1 MTPTFSPYRCLKCNG
16 NGRSRCV
23 CTICP
28 SCDGGGRKLC
38 STCSDQP
45 YLCGHRKN
53 SLGHLRCPMCDGR
66 KNVEV
71 RCITCGGSGTQ
82 LCPECK
88 GSFRTV
94 RFSFLGLQLYRGCKV
109 CAVRSTFPSGVT
121 KCSSCLGSQK
131 QSIKCTGCRGKGLI
145 SCSMCS
151 NGQCPECKGIP
162 EHCASCRG
170 SGSRPEGPSKK
181 VSDGY
186 DSDIIHDLPTLS
198 FDALLSR
205 LRQIE
210 NSKGVGG
217 RIVFTHYLIRYGGLD
232 LIGHPASDP
241 HRYLSVN
248 VKKSVRGFFGT
259 FANNGSGQFL

>member
-1 MTPTFSPYRCLKCNG
+1 
-16 NGRSRCV
+16 
-23 CTICP
+23 
-28 SCDGGGRKLC
+28 
-38 STCSDQP
+38 
-45 YLCGHRKN
+45 
-53 SLGHLRCPMCDGR
+53 
-66 KNVEV
+66 VEV

-162 EHCASCRG
+162 EHCAKSLQELSRSIIGESTEESPDAFLNIDGEIPVRVRG
-170 SGSRPEGPSKK
+170 GMADEIQPPISYKIMRE
-181 VSDGY
+181 Y
-186 DSDIIHDLPTLS
+186 DSTTNALGVFDLPQTGQKCVERQGRKVV
-198 FDALLSR
+198 DYIAVITVRNLL
-205 LRQIE
+205 
-210 NSKGVGG
+210 
-217 RIVFTHYLIRYGGLD
+217 
-232 LIGHPASDP
+232 
-241 HRYLSVN
+241 
-248 VKKSVRGFFGT
+248 
-259 FANNGSGQFL
+259 